1 MPEIKSQ
8 QMEELE
14 DVVEEESVDEVENYL
29 EIDKQ
34 DIVPTAK
41 ELRQKEKEQRKADPK
56 PPTEKQLIARKNNR
70 ERLLTIHKQKE
81 AEREQARLDAEK
93 KIIDDLKIKWLKE
106 YERTKLREA
115 KADASTKVKLPPTQR
130 LRAVKPKAP
139 VDDSD
144 DEPQQPFLKRVASR
158 KRAKKASNYDDDS
171 DDTGAESTDTETIR
185 KKIEKVKKIEAV
197 IQPRVANPYI
207 RMLERFYN

>member
-8 QMEELE
+8 QAEELE
-14 DVVEEESVDEVENYL
+14 DVVEEEEIDQIENYL

-81 AEREQARLDAEK
+81 AEREQARLDSEK
-93 KIIDDLKIKWLKE
+93 KIIDDLKTKWLKE
-106 YERTKLREA
+106 YEREKLRA
-115 KADASTKVKLPPTQR
+115 KVKADASTKVKLPVTQR
-130 LRAVKPKAP
+130 LRAVKPKAQP
-139 VDDSD
+139 DDSD

-158 KRAKKASNYDDDS
+158 RRAKASNYDDDS
-171 DDTGAESTDTETIR
+171 DTGAESTDTETIR

-207 RMLERFYN
+207 RMLEQFYK

>member
-106 YERTKLREA
+106 YEREKLRSKA

-130 LRAVKPKAP
+130 LRAVKPKAQT
-139 VDDSD
+139 DDSD
-144 DEPQQPFLKRVASR
+144 DEPQPFLKRVASR
-158 KRAKKASNYDDDS
+158 RRTKPSNYDT
-171 DDTGAESTDTETIR
+171 DDTECESTDTETIR

>member
-8 QMEELE
+8 QPPELE
-14 DVVEEESVDEVENYL
+14 DVVEEEEIDQIENYL

-41 ELRQKEKEQRKADPK
+41 ELREKEKEKRKADPK

-81 AEREQARLDAEK
+81 AEREQARLDSEK

-106 YERTKLREA
+106 YERAKLKEA
-115 KADASTKVKLPPTQR
+115 KADASTKVKLPVTQR

-144 DEPQQPFLKRVASR
+144 DEPQPFLKRVASR
-158 KRAKKASNYDDDS
+158 RRAKKPSNYDDDS
-171 DDTGAESTDTETIR
+171 DTGAESTDTETIR

>member
-8 QMEELE
+8 QAEELE
-14 DVVEEESVDEVENYL
+14 EVVEEESGDEVENYL

-41 ELRQKEKEQRKADPK
+41 ELREKAKEERKANPK

-106 YERTKLREA
+106 YEREKLRA
-115 KADASTKVKLPPTQR
+115 KVKADASTKVKLPPTQR

-158 KRAKKASNYDDDS
+158 RRAKPSNYDT
-171 DDTGAESTDTETIR
+171 DDTECESTDTETIR

-197 IQPRVANPYI
+197 IQPRVQNPYI
-207 RMLERFYN
+207 RMLEQFYK